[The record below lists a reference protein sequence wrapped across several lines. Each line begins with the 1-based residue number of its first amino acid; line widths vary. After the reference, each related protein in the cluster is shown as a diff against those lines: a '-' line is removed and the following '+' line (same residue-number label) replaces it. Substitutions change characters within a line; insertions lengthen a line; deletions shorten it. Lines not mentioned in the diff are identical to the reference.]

1 MNKAEISEKL
11 NGLGITL
18 GAPPKPGGSYVAVNV
33 RQNTA
38 FVAIQFPIQDDKF
51 FFQGRLGEEVSTEQ
65 GYEAARMSAANI
77 LKQIN
82 LHVGFERIVG
92 LNHIDVYYQAGDN
105 WDDGPKVANGAS
117 DLFLLALG
125 ERGQHTRAIMGVHK
139 LPRSHS
145 VAIVA
150 SFSVKE

>member
-11 NGLGITL
+11 SNLGITL
-18 GAPPKPGGSYVAVNV
+18 GTPPKPGGSYVAVNV

-51 FFQGRLGEEVSTEQ
+51 FFQGRLGEQVSTEQ
-65 GYEAARMSAANI
+65 GYEAARMSAANV

-82 LHVGFERIVG
+82 SHVGFERIVG